1 MEFNGLLAIA
11 TAYFVGALRTH
22 STTVRSVVIVK
33 LIHRQMI
40 RQRQARK
47 GRSLNTERSLEV
59 TKRSSN
65 LHLCLELRLN

>member
-1 MEFNGLLAIA
+1 MKFNGLLAIA

-22 STTVRSVVIVK
+22 STTTVRSVVILK
-33 LIHRQMI
+33 LRKII

-65 LHLCLELRLN
+65 

>member
-1 MEFNGLLAIA
+1 MKFNGLLAIA

-22 STTVRSVVIVK
+22 STTVRSVVILK
-33 LIHRQMI
+33 LRKII

-65 LHLCLELRLN
+65 

>member
-1 MEFNGLLAIA
+1 MKFNALLAIA

-33 LIHRQMI
+33 LRQMI

-59 TKRSSN
+59 T
-65 LHLCLELRLN
+65 